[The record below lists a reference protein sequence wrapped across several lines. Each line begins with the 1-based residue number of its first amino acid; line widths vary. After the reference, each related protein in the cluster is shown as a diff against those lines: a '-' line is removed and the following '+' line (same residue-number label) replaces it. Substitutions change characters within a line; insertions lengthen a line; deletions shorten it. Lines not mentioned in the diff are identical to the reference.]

1 MTNKVYIVANEQQE
15 MAVLRELE
23 KLGAKWN
30 NGEAP
35 TKLTLAIR
43 DKSGLNKK
51 DIYADYLKF
60 PYVIYCNGNKYVN
73 WDILA
78 DLDPYKIIF
87 YDGRKEEQM
96 SEKYVVSQEFM
107 DKLEEWKDYCFEEYG
122 VAINSF
128 SIEDLPVVVNS
139 WRRDEV
145 PDEENNNRLI
155 AIIRWVNGEDVFE
168 VEKPKK
174 WVVRSKETDDDNDHW
189 YVRLP
194 NNIDGINDVVYYMS
208 SATLFDTKEEA
219 ESWANAHQEVVQVE
233 VEE

>member
-1 MTNKVYIVANEQQE
+1 MTDKAYIVANEQQE

-51 DIYADYLKF
+51 DIYADSLKF

-87 YDGRKEEQM
+87 YDGRKEERM
-96 SEKYVVSQEFM
+96 SEKYVVSQEFINE
-107 DKLEEWKDYCFEEYG
+107 LEEWKNNLISSKRIYP
-122 VAINSF
+122 
-128 SIEDLPVVVNS
+128 EDISELYS
-139 WRRDEV
+139 
-145 PDEENNNRLI
+145 ENVIRHWWQGDGGGTDANNRLI

-174 WVVRSKETDDDNDHW
+174 WIVRSKETDDGGHHG
-189 YVRLP
+189 YVLTEKHGIAINRYY
-194 NNIDGINDVVYYMS
+194 IND
-208 SATLFDTKEEA
+208 ATRFDTKEEA
-219 ESWANAHQEVVQVE
+219 ESWANAHQEVIE
-233 VEE
+233 VEK